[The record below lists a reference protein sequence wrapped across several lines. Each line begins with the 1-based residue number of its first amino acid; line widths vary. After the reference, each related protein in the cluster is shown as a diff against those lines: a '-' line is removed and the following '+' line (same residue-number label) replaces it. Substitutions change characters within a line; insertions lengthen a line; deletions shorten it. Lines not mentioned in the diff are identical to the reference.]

1 MGLEASASETCQI
14 SGTSSAVCQITLD
27 LDIQLSGVAS
37 TRTSIALTTSFSG
50 SDLAGVPVELTAG
63 VEKLSAATPASA
75 SGSSTASG
83 SSSKASGSGTAASS
97 SGSGSAGA
105 VSATSTSVSVIAS

>member
-50 SDLAGVPVELTAG
+50 SELAGVPVELTAG

-83 SSSKASGSGTAASS
+83 SSSKASGSGAASS

-105 VSATSTSVSVIAS
+105 VSATSTSVSVIVS